1 MVQNYDEFCEELLE
15 VGFSMAG
22 GNAKGI
28 YAVVPFD
35 WKANDLYDTS
45 VKWHTGEAE
54 TDPWEWRMRV
64 LEERD
69 DMAYAKVFFQASG
82 FITKE
87 WYPYFYAVRRQGES
101 IEEAYEEG
109 TISQTAKKIY
119 DIISQGEIALHDVKR
134 VGGFRKEDNS
144 KFDRAVVELQMRMY
158 ITMCGRME
166 KRNKYGEVYGWSG
179 TVFTTVE
186 DFWEKRGLDLPDL
199 DSKSSYE
206 KICEQI
212 KKVNPE
218 AMQKKIDKFIW
229 G

>member
-1 MVQNYDEFCEELLE
+1 MVQNYDEFCEELLA

-35 WKANDLYDTS
+35 WKANGLYDTS
-45 VKWHTGEAE
+45 VKWHTGDAA

-69 DMAYAKVFFQASG
+69 DIAYAKVFFQASG
-82 FITKE
+82 FIMKE

-101 IEEAYEEG
+101 LEEAYEEG

-119 DIISQGEIALHDVKR
+119 DIISKGEIALQDVKR
-134 VGGFRKEDNS
+134 IGGFCKEDNS

-186 DFWEKRGLDLPDL
+186 DFWKKRGLDLLDL
-199 DSKSSYE
+199 DPKSSYE